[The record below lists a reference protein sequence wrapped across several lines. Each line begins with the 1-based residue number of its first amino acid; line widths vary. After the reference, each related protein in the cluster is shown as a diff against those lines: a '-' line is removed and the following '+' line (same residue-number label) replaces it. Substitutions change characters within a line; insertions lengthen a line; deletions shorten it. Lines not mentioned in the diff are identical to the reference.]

1 MTASVRAYTHSG
13 VQAMPV
19 ASYGGQLATNGQFS
33 LRQPYLHKQVLSAS
47 TGSSVETTAAT
58 LAPSTDQN
66 VKLVFVQVQP
76 GKRVHYEITPYGQD
90 LRSATS
96 DSPILLNDTILVFGP
111 GWTLSVLEAGDTA

>member
-1 MTASVRAYTHSG
+1 MSTTVRAYAHSG

-33 LRQPYLHKQVLSAS
+33 LRQPYLHKEVVSCSTGAS
-47 TGSSVETTAAT
+47 TETVAAT

-66 VKLVFVQVQP
+66 VKLIFVQVQP
-76 GKRVHYEITPYGQD
+76 GKRVHYEVTPGGQD
-90 LRSATS
+90 LRQATT

-111 GWTLSVLEAGDTA
+111 GWILSVLEAGDTA